1 MDWHIEGSEEQ
12 AKRVEDLFRANEQN
26 EEFDTIG
33 SAIEHLSLYSFRG
46 RAFVKPIFEDGKLVL
61 KKLNNWN
68 VLMHNNKLWWNPSSA
83 PAVDLKVLA
92 EIPKEELAFCTSERP
107 IDLPGI
113 LIYLR
118 QLVGETK
125 WS

>member
-1 MDWHIEGSEEQ
+1 MLRQNDQEQ
-12 AKRVEDLFRANEQN
+12 A
-26 EEFDTIG
+26 FDTV
-33 SAIEHLSLYSFRG
+33 SNAIEHLSLYSFRG
-46 RAFVKPIFEDGKLVL
+46 RAAVKPVWQEGKLLL
-61 KKLNNWN
+61 KRLNNWN
-68 VLMHNNKLWWNPSSA
+68 VLLHNNKLLWNPSSL
-83 PAVDLKVLA
+83 PALDLSTLQEVPA
-92 EIPKEELAFCTSERP
+92 SELAFCTAERP